1 MNNSNNSDREE
12 EEQPDT
18 GNAFDRLV
26 NEEWKSEE
34 DYKRTIVTLELEN
47 EKYRN

>member
-1 MNNSNNSDREE
+1 MNNSNISPKL

-34 DYKRTIVTLELEN
+34 DYKKTIVTLELEN
-47 EKYRN
+47 